1 MAFDNSFVEE
11 IKMNIN
17 IVDVVGREVN
27 LKRSGSN
34 YTGLCPFH
42 SEKTPSFSVNEE
54 KQIFHCFGCGESGDV
69 ISFVQKINRIPF
81 MEACEKLC
89 NEYGIKMPERTH
101 KGPKIDYDKFYNINA
116 KAARFFF
123 DNLSKQKNIGYPYLK
138 QRGISDEII
147 RKFGLG
153 YAPGKGKSL
162 CQYLLAE
169 GVAEEDLLRLGLAK
183 KGKNGLYD
191 YFRNRVMFP
200 IFNTNGKVI
209 GFGGRA
215 IGDAKPKYLN
225 SAESEIFLKKNN
237 LYALNFTKSAITD
250 SNKVIVVEGYMDAI
264 SLYQAGICNVVASL
278 GTALTDNQAKLLARY
293 TKNVVLSYDSDNA
306 GINAALRGIDV
317 IIGAGGKPKILRIND
332 GKDPDEFVKKNG
344 KQAFEKLVDE
354 AIYSTDFKLGL
365 YRKGYDLSNNL
376 DVLDYI
382 AKCIPVLRSLAPV
395 ERDIYVRKL
404 SEEFGISEHAISL
417 EIQSENERPSG
428 TFKPARSSESFVE
441 RNSRKLDSN
450 MKLELSLIIL
460 AMNNTDYIKRIS
472 DDGIK
477 IESPLAKKIWTV
489 VVDLSKQDDNHS
501 GRIDYSKIL
510 SELDPEEEAHFRKC
524 LEITELGPDDELFYN
539 ECRSSYISR
548 INNEKRLEIQSKLA
562 VAEKMGDSEEIK
574 KCLSELMEINNLIK
588 Q

>member
-17 IVDVVGREVN
+17 IVDVIGRDVQ
-27 LKRSGSN
+27 LKKSGSN

-69 ISFVQKINRIPF
+69 ISFVQKYNKIPF

-89 NEYGIKMPERTH
+89 SEYGIKMPERTH
-101 KGPKIDYDKFYNINA
+101 KGPKIDYDKFYSINS
-116 KAARFFF
+116 KTARFYF
-123 DNLSKQKNIGYPYLK
+123 DSLTAKKNIGYPYLK
-138 QRGISDEII
+138 QRGISDDII
-147 RKFGLG
+147 KKFGLG
-153 YAPGKGKSL
+153 YAPGKGNSL
-162 CQYLLAE
+162 CTYLLSE
-169 GVAEEDLLRLGLAK
+169 GVKEDDLIKLGLAK

-237 LYALNFTKSAITD
+237 LYALNFSKSAI
-250 SNKVIVVEGYMDAI
+250 SENNKVIVVEGYMDAI

-278 GTALTDNQAKLLARY
+278 GTALTDNQAKLLSRY
-293 TKNVVLSYDSDNA
+293 SKNVILSYDSDNA

-317 IIGAGGKPKILRIND
+317 ITNAGGKPKILRIND

-354 AIYSTDFKLGL
+354 AIYSTDFKLEL
-365 YRKGYDLSNNL
+365 LRKGYDLSNNL
-376 DVLDYI
+376 DVLEYI
-382 AKCIPVLRSLAPV
+382 EKCIPVLKSLAPV
-395 ERDIYVRKL
+395 ERDIYIRKL

-417 EIQSENERPSG
+417 EIQSESEHKG
-428 TFKPARSSESFVE
+428 GAVRSRDGFVA
-441 RNSRKLDSN
+441 RNSRQLDAN
-450 MKLELSLIIL
+450 LKLELSFIIL
-460 AMNNTDYIKRIS
+460 AMNNTYYIKRIS
-472 DDGIK
+472 EDGIK
-477 IESPLAKKIWTV
+477 IESPLAKKIWSAILK
-489 VVDLSKQDDNHS
+489 LSDKDELS
-501 GRIDYSKIL
+501 TGRIDYSKIL
-510 SELDPEEEAHFRKC
+510 SELDPEEEAYFSKC
-524 LEITELGPDDELFYN
+524 LQITELGPDDELFYK
-539 ECRSSYISR
+539 ECRASYISR
-548 INNEKRLEIQSKLA
+548 INNEKKLEIQSRLA
-562 VAEKMGDSEEIK
+562 VAEKMGNSKEVEE
-574 KCLSELMEINNLIK
+574 CLSELMKLDKLIE